1 MSDRRQRANRAN
13 AKSSTG
19 PKTAA
24 GKALAAQNAF
34 RHGLN
39 VPVLSDP
46 LLAPEIEAMA
56 RGISGPNADAETA
69 ERARRI
75 AEAQFDLNRVRN
87 RRRLLITEF
96 LVYPYF
102 VPRHIRRL
110 QLWAFHL
117 ALGAR
122 FRVLP
127 VEVHKIGV
135 HKLKELFTPMPSES
149 EEKFATILREKTS
162 ELATLDRYE
171 RRALSRRKA
180 AIRNFDAA
188 RALAIAQRP
197 YKDDPSRSDRIKSD
211 GNNMYNESN

>member
-1 MSDRRQRANRAN
+1 LISDRRQRANRAN

-24 GKALAAQNAF
+24 GKARAAQNAF

-39 VPVLSDP
+39 VPVRSDP

-56 RGISGPNADAETA
+56 RKISGPYGDAETMQG
-69 ERARRI
+69 ARRI

-87 RRRLLITEF
+87 RRRLLTTQF
-96 LVYPYF
+96 LVDPYF

-110 QLWAFHL
+110 QLWGLHL

-127 VEVHKIGV
+127 VEVHKIEV
-135 HKLKELFTPMPSES
+135 HKLKELFTPMPPES
-149 EEKFATILREKTS
+149 EEKLATILRQKTS

-188 RALAIAQRP
+188 RMLAITQRQ
-197 YKDDPSRSDRIKSD
+197 
-211 GNNMYNESN
+211 NEKLT

>member
-1 MSDRRQRANRAN
+1 LTSDRQQRANRAN

-24 GKALAAQNAF
+24 GKARAAQNAF

-39 VPVLSDP
+39 VPVRSDP

-56 RGISGPNADAETA
+56 RRISGRHADDETM
-69 ERARRI
+69 EGARRI

-87 RRRLLITEF
+87 RRRLLITQF
-96 LVYPYF
+96 LVNPYF

-110 QLWAFHL
+110 QLWGLHL

-127 VEVHKIGV
+127 IEAHKIEV
-135 HKLKELFTPMPSES
+135 HKLKELFTPMPPES
-149 EEKFATILREKTS
+149 EEKLATILRQKTS

-188 RALAIAQRP
+188 RTLAITQRQ
-197 YKDDPSRSDRIKSD
+197 
-211 GNNMYNESN
+211 NEN

>member
-1 MSDRRQRANRAN
+1 MTSDRRQRANRAN

-24 GKALAAQNAF
+24 GKSRAAQNAF

-39 VPVLSDP
+39 VPVRSDP
-46 LLAPEIEAMA
+46 LLAADIEAMA
-56 RGISGPNADAETA
+56 RKISDSCGDAETM
-69 ERARRI
+69 EGARRI
-75 AEAQFDLNRVRN
+75 AETQFDLNRVRN

-96 LVYPYF
+96 LVNPYF

-110 QLWAFHL
+110 QLWGLHL

-127 VEVHKIGV
+127 KEVHKIEV

-149 EEKFATILREKTS
+149 EDKLATILREKTS

-180 AIRNFDAA
+180 AIRNFDASQV
-188 RALAIAQRP
+188 RRVQ
-197 YKDDPSRSDRIKSD
+197 PS
-211 GNNMYNESN
+211 ES

>member
-1 MSDRRQRANRAN
+1 MTSDRQHRANRDN

-24 GKALAAQNAF
+24 GKARAAQNAF

-39 VPVLSDP
+39 VPVRSDP

-56 RGISGPNADAETA
+56 RRISGRYADDETM
-69 ERARRI
+69 EGARRI

-87 RRRLLITEF
+87 SRRLLITQF
-96 LVYPYF
+96 LVNPYF

-110 QLWAFHL
+110 QLWGLHL

-127 VEVHKIGV
+127 IEVHKI
-135 HKLKELFTPMPSES
+135 KELFSPIPPES
-149 EEKFATILREKTS
+149 EEKLAIILKEKIS
-162 ELATLDRYE
+162 ELAALDRYE

-188 RALAIAQRP
+188 RMLATPIQ
-197 YKDDPSRSDRIKSD
+197 SLT
-211 GNNMYNESN
+211 

>member
-1 MSDRRQRANRAN
+1 MTSDRQQRANRAN

-19 PKTAA
+19 PKTVT
-24 GKALAAQNAF
+24 GKARAAQNAF

-46 LLAPEIEAMA
+46 LLASEIEAIA
-56 RGISGPNADAETA
+56 HRISGPDADAETV

-75 AEAQFDLNRVRN
+75 AESQFDLNRVRSC
-87 RRRLLITEF
+87 RRLLITQLLINPNF
-96 LVYPYF
+96 LPQRVH
-102 VPRHIRRL
+102 RQRL
-110 QLWAFHL
+110 RLLHL

-122 FRVLP
+122 FRGP
-127 VEVHKIGV
+127 TVEISKI
-135 HKLKELFTPMPSES
+135 KETFRPMPPES
-149 EEKFATILREKTS
+149 EEKLATILRQKIS

-188 RALAIAQRP
+188 TNISRARL
-197 YKDDPSRSDRIKSD
+197 KMSL
-211 GNNMYNESN
+211 GE

>member
-1 MSDRRQRANRAN
+1 MTSNRQQRANRAN

-24 GKALAAQNAF
+24 GKARAAQNAF

-39 VPVLSDP
+39 VSVRSDP
-46 LLAPEIEAMA
+46 LLAPEIEALA
-56 RGISGPNADAETA
+56 LKISGPYADAETV
-69 ERARRI
+69 EGARRI

-87 RRRLLITEF
+87 RRRLLITQF
-96 LVYPYF
+96 LVNPYF

-110 QLWAFHL
+110 QLWGLHL

-127 VEVHKIGV
+127 IEGHKIEV
-135 HKLKELFTPMPSES
+135 YKLKEIFSPMPPES
-149 EEKFATILREKTS
+149 EDKLATILREKTS

-180 AIRNFDAA
+180 AIRSFDA
-188 RALAIAQRP
+188 RPNRQERVERHRRGRLQR
-197 YKDDPSRSDRIKSD
+197 
-211 GNNMYNESN
+211 

>member
-1 MSDRRQRANRAN
+1 LTSDRQQRANRAN

-19 PKTAA
+19 PKTGA
-24 GKALAAQNAF
+24 GKARAAQNAF

-39 VPVLSDP
+39 VPVRSDP

-56 RGISGPNADAETA
+56 RRISGRYADDETM
-69 ERARRI
+69 EGARRI
-75 AEAQFDLNRVRN
+75 AQAQFDLNRVRN
-87 RRRLLITEF
+87 RRRLLITQF
-96 LVYPYF
+96 LVNPYF

-110 QLWAFHL
+110 QLWGLHL

-127 VEVHKIGV
+127 IEVHKIEV
-135 HKLKELFTPMPSES
+135 HKIKEIFNPIPPES
-149 EEKFATILREKTS
+149 EEKLAIILKEKIS
-162 ELATLDRYE
+162 EIAVHDRYG

-188 RALAIAQRP
+188 RMLAITQRP
-197 YKDDPSRSDRIKSD
+197 
-211 GNNMYNESN
+211 